1 MQLQIPIEPPN
12 NIILNQCEVREIHTD
27 AIFDFIN
34 KYHYLGYCP
43 AGAKY
48 RIGLFYQGHM
58 VGACLMGRPVAR
70 HENQNDLEITR
81 FVLHPN
87 CPKNTAS
94 WFLSR
99 CLKIAKKDGYKRV
112 ISYAD
117 TAEGHTGAIYKACN
131 FRCVGEK
138 KITATWA
145 NREGRRYRKPSIKI
159 KYEIRL

>member
-12 NIILNQCEVREIHTD
+12 NIILNQCEVREIHTN

-43 AGAKY
+43 AISMY
-48 RIGLFYQGHM
+48 RIGLFCKGYI
-58 VGACLMGRPVAR
+58 VGACLMSHPTSTK
-70 HENQNDLEITR
+70 ECQDDLEIQR

-99 CLKIAKKDGYKRV
+99 CLKIAKRDGFKRV

-117 TAEGHTGAIYKACN
+117 TAAGHTGTIYKAVN
-131 FRCVGEK
+131 FRCIGPRK
-138 KITATWA
+138 TTPWSH
-145 NREGRRYRKPSIKI
+145 RPGRRHREPSIKI